1 MELSVRIFQSA
12 GNTHFAMDNP
22 TSASTPLQA
31 STPAQTTFLEGAE
44 NSPVLFAFE
53 HDELLRYTRIDLPAQ
68 GFAAGIIVGRTDTEI
83 FRGEAGRI
91 LSALKQAALSG
102 GVELRVRMELALNGP
117 PATYDICLTP
127 LKDGLGNPAGLKGW
141 LAAVPLSGGSGTAAS
156 DGGKR
161 AGQDPD
167 ESDERVRLLAME
179 KMRLDQEVRA
189 ERELLQTIFDT
200 IPVMLTRYRPD
211 IQVLQVNPEFER
223 VTGWTAVEAQQI
235 DLMAACYPDPAYR
248 EEVRQ
253 FMDSASGGWKDVQ
266 MTTRD
271 GRMVETIWANVK
283 LSGDSKVGIG
293 LDISARK
300 QAEEAL
306 RLARD
311 TSDRTGVRIARLQKV
326 TAELT
331 SSLTPAE
338 VVQVIL
344 KDGLMALNA
353 TAMSVKLLTDDGLWL
368 ENIEAFGVKP
378 QLSPAYRRYP
388 LTAATPLAEAVRTG
402 EPSWWPSREAL
413 IKRYPNLA
421 QEFSEQGFESSCALP
436 LVMGQRIAGGIGVN
450 FRRVVDF
457 NAEEREFILTL
468 ARYCSQALER
478 ARLYEVEQRARLELE
493 ERVAERTRE
502 LRELAGHLE
511 TSREEERASVARELH
526 DDLGQILAVTKM
538 DVAQLAKRIAQDPER
553 ARLPVADVVEQ
564 LRTIQGA
571 MDEGVRS
578 IRALVANLRPQ
589 ILDDLGL
596 TAAIEWQVQQFE
608 ERTGID
614 TRFSSDVV
622 GLDWE
627 REREMALF
635 RILQESLTNVA
646 RHARATRVEVE
657 LRDEAEKVALEVRD
671 NGRGI
676 GDGDLAK
683 MNHFGILG
691 MRERAILLGGGIVIE
706 GGSGSGTRVCVRVPR

>member
-1 MELSVRIFQSA
+1 
-12 GNTHFAMDNP
+12 MDNP
-22 TSASTPLQA
+22 SSAPTTLQVPTPDQTSFPQGM
-31 STPAQTTFLEGAE
+31 Q

-53 HDELLRYTRIDLPAQ
+53 QDALLRYTRIDSPVPN
-68 GFAAGIIVGRTDTEI
+68 FADGVAVGQTDMAV
-83 FRGEAGRI
+83 FDGEAGRI
-91 LSALKQAALSG
+91 LSALKQAAIST
-102 GVELRVRMELALNGP
+102 GVELRVRMELPLNGP

-127 LKDGLGNPAGLKGW
+127 LKDGLGNATALKGW
-141 LAAVPLSGGSGTAAS
+141 LAAMRLPDSSGAPAS
-156 DGGKR
+156 DGGIR
-161 AGQDPD
+161 VAQGPD
-167 ESDERVRLLAME
+167 ESDERAWLAAE
-179 KMRLDQEVRA
+179 KMRLDQEVRT
-189 ERELLQTIFDT
+189 ERELLQKIFNT
-200 IPVMLTRYRPD
+200 IPVMLTRYQPD
-211 IQVLQVNPEFER
+211 TRVLQVNPEFER

-235 DLMAACYPDPAYR
+235 DMMAACYPDPAYR
-248 EEVRQ
+248 AEVRQ
-253 FMDSASGGWKDVQ
+253 FMDSASGDWKDVQ
-266 MTTRD
+266 ITTRD
-271 GRMVETIWANVK
+271 GRMVETIWANVQ
-283 LSGDSKVGIG
+283 LSGDSRVGIG

-311 TSDRTGVRIARLQKV
+311 ISDRTGARIARLQKV

-338 VVQVIL
+338 VVEVIL
-344 KDGLMALNA
+344 NDGMMALNA
-353 TAMSVKLLTDDGLWL
+353 TAMSVKLLTDDGMWL
-368 ENIEAFGVKP
+368 ENIETFSVKP

-413 IKRYPNLA
+413 IERYPNLA
-421 QEFSEQGFESSCALP
+421 EEFTEQGFESSCALP
-436 LVMGQRIAGGIGVN
+436 LVMGERIAGGIGVN

-457 NAEEREFILTL
+457 DAEEREFILTL
-468 ARYCSQALER
+468 ARCCSQALER
-478 ARLYEVEQRARLELE
+478 ARLYELEQRARQELE

-511 TSREEERASVARELH
+511 TSREEERASIARELH
-526 DDLGQILAVTKM
+526 DDLGQILTVVKM
-538 DVAQLAKRIAQDPER
+538 DVARLAKRIALDPELR
-553 ARLPVADVVEQ
+553 RLSVADVVEQ
-564 LRTIQGA
+564 LQTIQERI
-571 MDEGVRS
+571 DEGVRS
-578 IRALVANLRPQ
+578 IRTLVANMRPQ

-596 TAAIEWQVQQFE
+596 SAALEWQVQQFG
-608 ERTGID
+608 ERTGLE
-614 TRFSSDVV
+614 TRFTTDVV
-622 GLDWE
+622 GLNWE

-657 LRDEAEKVALEVRD
+657 LRDEAEIVALEVRD

-683 MNHFGILG
+683 VNHFGILG

-706 GGSGSGTRVCVRVPR
+706 GGKASGTRVCVRVPR

>member
-1 MELSVRIFQSA
+1 M
-12 GNTHFAMDNP
+12 
-22 TSASTPLQA
+22 
-31 STPAQTTFLEGAE
+31 
-44 NSPVLFAFE
+44 
-53 HDELLRYTRIDLPAQ
+53 LRYTRIESPVPS
-68 GFAAGIIVGRTDTEI
+68 FAAGAALGQTDTEN
-83 FRGEAGRI
+83 FPGEAGRT
-91 LSALKQAALSG
+91 LSAVKQAALST
-102 GVELRVRMELALNGP
+102 GVELRLRMELALNGP
-117 PATYDICLTP
+117 AATYNICLTP
-127 LKDGLGNPAGLKGW
+127 RKDGLGNSTGLVGW
-141 LAAVPLSGGSGTAAS
+141 LATMHMPDGSSAVGSVS
-156 DGGKR
+156 GKR
-161 AGQDPD
+161 AEQAPD
-167 ESDERVRLLAME
+167 ESDERVRVLAVE
-179 KMRLDQEVRA
+179 KMRLDQEVRT
-189 ERELLQTIFDT
+189 ERELLQKIFDT

-211 IQVLQVNPEFER
+211 AQVLQVNPEFER
-223 VTGWTAVEAQQI
+223 VTGWTADDAQQI

-248 EEVRQ
+248 KEVQQ
-253 FMDSASGGWKDVQ
+253 FMDAASGSWKDVQ
-266 MTTRD
+266 MSTRD
-271 GRMVETIWANVK
+271 GRVVETIWANVR

-300 QAEEAL
+300 MAEEAL

-311 TSDRTGVRIARLQKV
+311 VSDRTGARIARLQKV

-338 VVQVIL
+338 VVEVIL
-344 KDGLMALNA
+344 NDGMMALNA

-368 ENIEAFGVKP
+368 ENIETFSVKP

-402 EPSWWPSREAL
+402 EPSWWSSREAL
-413 IKRYPNLA
+413 VGRYPNLA
-421 QEFSEQGFESSCALP
+421 EEFTEQGFESSCALP
-436 LVMGQRIAGGIGVN
+436 LVMGEHIAGGIGVN

-493 ERVAERTRE
+493 ERVAERTHE

-511 TSREEERASVARELH
+511 TSREEERASIARELH

-538 DVAQLAKRIAQDPER
+538 DVARLAKRIAQDPQLR
-553 ARLPVADVVEQ
+553 DLSAADVVEQ
-564 LRTIQGA
+564 LQSVQRAI
-571 MDEGVRS
+571 DEGVRS

-589 ILDDLGL
+589 ILEELGL
-596 TAAIEWQVQQFE
+596 SAALEWQVQQFG
-608 ERTGID
+608 ERTGLE
-614 TRFSSDVV
+614 TQFTTDVV
-622 GLDWE
+622 GLNWE
-627 REREMALF
+627 RDREMALY

-657 LRDEAEKVALEVRD
+657 LRSEVEAVILEVRD

-683 MNHFGILG
+683 VNHFGILG
-691 MRERAILLGGGIVIE
+691 MRERAILLGGGIMID
-706 GGSGSGTRVCVRVPR
+706 GGKGSGTRVCVRVPR